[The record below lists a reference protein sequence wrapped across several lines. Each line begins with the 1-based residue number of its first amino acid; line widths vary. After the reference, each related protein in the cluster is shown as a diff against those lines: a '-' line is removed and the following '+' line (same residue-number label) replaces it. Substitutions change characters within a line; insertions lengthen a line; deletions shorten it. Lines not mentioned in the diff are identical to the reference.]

1 MKKGSAVALPSGTRY
16 GAHVAPQRCTILR
29 NGKAVISYHIRG
41 VFYPLKF
48 KIVLDMGYTSK
59 PCQAPV
65 FEGIWANFWG
75 KIQLGYRSF
84 LKGSSGQNQDIFS

>member
-48 KIVLDMGYTSK
+48 KIVLDMGYTS
-59 PCQAPV
+59 Q
-65 FEGIWANFWG
+65 FNESEDFWVE
-75 KIQLGYRSF
+75 RVE
-84 LKGSSGQNQDIFS
+84 NDIKFS

>member
-48 KIVLDMGYTSK
+48 KIVLDMGYTSDYFNLSVSV
-59 PCQAPV
+59 QSLPV
-65 FEGIWANFWG
+65 SSKYYFEGMCYA
-75 KIQLGYRSF
+75 
-84 LKGSSGQNQDIFS
+84 

>member
-48 KIVLDMGYTSK
+48 KIVLDMGYTSSV
-59 PCQAPV
+59 AE
-65 FEGIWANFWG
+65 FEV
-75 KIQLGYRSF
+75 LF
-84 LKGSSGQNQDIFS
+84 LHFFLRIRKKSTQEEEMSSGI

>member
-48 KIVLDMGYTSK
+48 KIVLDMGYTSLF
-59 PCQAPV
+59 V
-65 FEGIWANFWG
+65 FGDSLLFLGIFLG
-75 KIQLGYRSF
+75 KCDDKERKVF
-84 LKGSSGQNQDIFS
+84 NA

>member
-48 KIVLDMGYTSK
+48 KIVLDMGYTSLVVSRVMRK
-59 PCQAPV
+59 FALASEV
-65 FEGIWANFWG
+65 VSLNWTRRG
-75 KIQLGYRSF
+75 
-84 LKGSSGQNQDIFS
+84 